1 MHKKI
6 LKQRFIR
13 EFIRKWR
20 FAAFAKKMAKKKLE
34 LMYKKLHS
42 SYLQLAD
49 EFFGEDSINP
59 SVIKEFEILGNNV
72 GMFTARP
79 PRPEKSLTENTMP
92 M

>member
-1 MHKKI
+1 
-6 LKQRFIR
+6 
-13 EFIRKWR
+13 
-20 FAAFAKKMAKKKLE
+20 MAKKKLE
-34 LMYKKLHS
+34 LMYKNLHS

-49 EFFGEDSINP
+49 EFFGKDSINP